1 MNSASSLKNK
11 IVDLVGLK
19 KYFPIRAGVFL
30 QVKGWVK
37 ALESV
42 TLSIAENTVIGV
54 VGESGCGKTTLAKLL
69 VKIHEP
75 TDGKVIFYKDGKE
88 HDITNKLGD
97 VRSVFRR
104 DVQMIY
110 QNPFDSLDPRM
121 SIYDIIAEPL
131 KAHKIFEHK
140 AEERDYIKELLQKV
154 GLTPDMLDR
163 YPHEFSGGQRQR
175 IAIAR
180 AIALKPRLVVCD
192 EPTSA
197 LDVSVQNQIIN
208 LLFKLRSEYNM
219 SYLFISHNLDVVRYL
234 SDRIYI
240 MYLGNVVE
248 EGDSEEVFSKPLHPY
263 TITLMHA
270 IPDWNPKVRKFHK
283 LVLEGEPP
291 SPINPPSGCPFH
303 PRCQYAQNICKKEKP
318 ALLGEKHKVAC
329 HFPQA

>member
-1 MNSASSLKNK
+1 MNFDSPQNK
-11 IVDLVGLK
+11 IIDLVNLK

-30 QVKGWVK
+30 QIKGWVK
-37 ALESV
+37 ALENVS
-42 TLSIAENTVIGV
+42 LSIQKDKVIGV
-54 VGESGCGKTTLAKLL
+54 VGESGCGKTTLAKLI

-75 TDGKVIFYKDGKE
+75 TEGKILFFKDEKE
-88 HDITNKLGD
+88 YDVTRKLGD
-97 VRSVFRR
+97 VSSAFRR
-104 DVQMIY
+104 DIQMIY

-121 SIYDIIAEPL
+121 SIYEVIAEPL
-131 KAHKIFEHK
+131 RAHRIFENRK
-140 AEERDYIKELLQKV
+140 EEQEYVKELMQKV
-154 GLTPDMLDR
+154 GLNPDMLSR

-180 AIALKPRLVVCD
+180 AIALKPRLIVCD

-208 LLFKLRSEYNM
+208 LLASLRSEYHM

-248 EGDSEEVFSKPLHPY
+248 EGNSDEVFSRPLHPY
-263 TITLMHA
+263 TISLMQA
-270 IPDWNPKVRKFHK
+270 IPDWNPKARKFHK
-283 LVLEGEPP
+283 LTLEGEPP

-303 PRCQYAQNICKKEKP
+303 PRCPYAQDVCKKEKP
-318 ALLGEKHKVAC
+318 QLTGVEHKVAC
-329 HFPQA
+329 HFPQG